1 MGHACGVIERERKYR
16 LNDEDASR
24 LRKLLSER
32 AVLVVRETQENIV
45 FRDRASRLR
54 KGTYLRLR
62 ACGTKRELTFK
73 GKKTLKGLDKSRLE
87 LTVQLGE
94 GQVMEL
100 LAAIGLQ
107 PHLRYVKETEIW
119 AIGGVHVSLDE
130 VGGIGRFCE
139 LEAHDES
146 ADLQAVADALSL
158 RDEAWEPR
166 GYPTLAALIAERK
179 ASG

>member
-1 MGHACGVIERERKYR
+1 MIERERKYR
-16 LNDEDASR
+16 LGDEDASR
-24 LRKLLSER
+24 LRRLLREI

-62 ACGTKRELTFK
+62 TCGAKRELTYK
-73 GKKTLKGLDKSRLE
+73 GRKTQKGLDKSRLE

-94 GQVMEL
+94 GQVMKL

-119 AIGGVHVSLDE
+119 AIDGVHVSLDE
-130 VGGIGRFCE
+130 VAGIGRFCE

-146 ADLQAVADALSL
+146 ADIQAVADALSL

-166 GYPTLAALIAERK
+166 GYPTLAALHAAQQ